1 MTMTQLND
9 LTLNLKEYVTKTNE
23 DQFNLFL
30 FIQALASKD
39 FIAEDINK
47 IYLEKEVEYY
57 EASQRG
63 IQFKHSAIRYPYMR
77 MQTLRRL
84 AGIVYFELEQNEF
97 TKTLTLIKKGV
108 KPIWN
113 YFKLESIFTIQSYFT
128 FQKKGYSYDEES
140 ILFDI
145 AMAKFISFHAPNLDL
160 SISGSNVM
168 KELIHLGEYNRVE
181 DYFQF
186 QLHLYHI
193 CIGNI
198 AAPLSSPLDLKS
210 LIEKISNK
218 RLAQMIQELRKGANG
233 HEGYIKYSLD
243 NDKRYR
249 AIIAK
254 YFDINKELKNEWS
267 KSISVKEQLRIEQ
280 LITDFLEVKAGNGVI
295 SEDELLDY
303 CHSQDFLYQIFGEIV
318 NLSHNQGVQLTEL
331 MKVNQ
336 FTKKTWESL
345 LYMCVSISESLK
357 LSEREQIILFIFVLY
372 TQYIIEDYSQLEQ
385 VVTDGSHEGNLA
397 KVNKL
402 SKELAKMNR
411 EYEQEKAA
419 FLAKE
424 SSYIQQI
431 KDLETQVNSYQKQLT
446 QNEDNNM
453 VQELESEVVGLRKY
467 IFTREEEVPS
477 SIPLEE
483 MIKVIAKKK
492 IIIMGGHQNWQ
503 RKVNEVL
510 PFVELVYVDLIN
522 RDFKIIS
529 GYDYVFVKT
538 SVLSHG
544 FYSKLMKT
552 LGKEKHKLRY
562 LSGKVNI
569 EKTIEEIYSAIK

>member
-1 MTMTQLND
+1 MTMTQSTD
-9 LTLNLKEYVTKTNE
+9 LTLNLKEYITKTTE

-30 FIQALASKD
+30 FIQALAAKD

-57 EASQRG
+57 EAYQKG
-63 IQFKHSAIRYPYMR
+63 IHFKHSAIRYPYVR

-84 AGIVYFELEQNEF
+84 AGIVYFELEQNDF
-97 TKTLTLIKKGV
+97 SKTLSLIKKGA
-108 KPIWN
+108 KPMWN
-113 YFKLESIFTIQSYFT
+113 FFKQESMFTIQSYFT

-145 AMAKFISFHAPNLDL
+145 AIAKFISFHVPNHDWC
-160 SISGSNVM
+160 ISGYYVM
-168 KELIHLGEYNRVE
+168 NDLIHLGEFDRVE

-186 QLHLYHI
+186 QLQLYHI
-193 CIGNI
+193 CIGKI
-198 AAPLSSPLDLKS
+198 AAPPDSPMELKS
-210 LIEKISNK
+210 LIEKIPNK
-218 RLAQMIQELRKGANG
+218 KLAQMIQELRKGSNG
-233 HEGYIKYSLD
+233 YEGYIKYSSD

-267 KSISVKEQLRIEQ
+267 KLISVKEQIRIEQ
-280 LITDFLEVKAGNGVI
+280 VITEFIEGNGENGVI
-295 SEDELLDY
+295 SEDGIMNYL
-303 CHSQDFLYQIFGEIV
+303 HSQDFLHQIFGRVIY
-318 NLSHNQGVQLTEL
+318 LSYNQGVQLTEL

-336 FTKKTWESL
+336 FSKKTWESL
-345 LYMCVSISESLK
+345 LYTCVSITESLK
-357 LSEREQIILFIFVLY
+357 LSEREQIILFAFVLY
-372 TQYIIEDYSQLEQ
+372 TQYIIEDYSQLER
-385 VVTDGSHEGNLA
+385 VVTDGSHEENLA
-397 KVNKL
+397 KVDKL
-402 SKELAKMNR
+402 SKELAKVNR
-411 EYEQEKAA
+411 EYEQEKAT
-419 FLAKE
+419 FLVKE
-424 SSYIQQI
+424 SSYLQQI
-431 KDLETQVNSYQKQLT
+431 KDLEAQVRSYQKQLAK
-446 QNEDNNM
+446 NADKN
-453 VQELESEVVGLRKY
+453 VLQELESEVVGLRKY
-467 IFTREEEVPS
+467 IFKREEKEAP

-483 MIKVIAKKK
+483 MIKAIAKKK

-529 GYDYVFVKT
+529 SYDYVFVKT

-544 FYSKLMKT
+544 FYLKLMKT

-569 EKTIEEIYSAIK
+569 EKTIEEIFSAIK